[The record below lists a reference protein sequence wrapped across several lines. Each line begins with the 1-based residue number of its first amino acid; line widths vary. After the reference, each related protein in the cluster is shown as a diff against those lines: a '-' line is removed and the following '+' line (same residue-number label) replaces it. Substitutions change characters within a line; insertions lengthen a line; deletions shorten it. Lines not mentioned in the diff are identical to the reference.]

1 MYYFFK
7 AELVYWKD
15 ELVEALVLDEPPR
28 EYTRKWWYGE
38 NLSLGSYEF
47 SFSIDDQAPLLDNY
61 RTADIFDLYSEKLIS
76 ILSRANVKYE
86 LFPAKII
93 SKINGEILNLDY
105 KVFRLT
111 EINDC
116 LDENRST
123 FKVLPSGKRKGEFK
137 ALQQPSF
144 TDTFLKSGKLLTR
157 IAGYE
162 KVVII
167 HEDLKRIIEDE
178 NISGCKFSE
187 RRLDESVLFE

>member
-1 MYYFFK
+1 MYHFFS

-15 ELVEALVLDEPPR
+15 ELLEALVINEPPP
-28 EYTRKWWYGE
+28 EYAKQWWYGG
-38 NLSLGSYEF
+38 NLSLGPYEF

-76 ILSRANVKYE
+76 ILSRTSIKYE

-93 SKINGEILNLDY
+93 SKLNGEILNLDY

-123 FKVLPSGKRKGEFK
+123 FKVLPFGKGQIK
-137 ALQQPSF
+137 ALQHPHF
-144 TDTFLKSGKLLTR
+144 TDAFLKSGKLLTR

-162 KVVII
+162 KIVII
-167 HEDLKRIIEDE
+167 HEDLKKILEDE
-178 NISGCKFSE
+178 KISGCKFPE
-187 RRLDESVLFE
+187 RRLDEAALFE